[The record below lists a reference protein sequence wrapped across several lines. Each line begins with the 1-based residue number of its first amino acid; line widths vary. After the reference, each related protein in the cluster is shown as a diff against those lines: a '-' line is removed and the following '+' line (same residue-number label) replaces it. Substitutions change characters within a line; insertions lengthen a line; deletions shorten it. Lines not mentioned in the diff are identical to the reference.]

1 MKLWDLSV
9 RLDVGSNGT
18 EKRAKLYE
26 VAEEIRAADKHA
38 FVFDKNRTSHIYI
51 VTGDLMTAD
60 EIGESWKGKGG
71 SETDFGVDLVPR
83 DIDPED
89 VAAYFGV
96 DPGEIKRMLYEA
108 YGRFSDIGKAA
119 ADGIKRGI
127 QERRNSSNR
136 DDENIASAM
145 SKMILQT
152 IELMPRNM
160 VDRKRS
166 MDLLEQML
174 AIYLRFRAK
183 TQEEGYNHEAHD
195 D

>member
-1 MKLWDLSV
+1 M
-9 RLDVGSNGT
+9 
-18 EKRAKLYE
+18 
-26 VAEEIRAADKHA
+26 
-38 FVFDKNRTSHIYI
+38 
-51 VTGDLMTAD
+51 TGDLMTAD

-160 VDRKRS
+160 VDRKCS

>member
-9 RLDVGSNGT
+9 RLVGSSNGAK
-18 EKRAKLYE
+18 ERAKLCDI
-26 VAEEIRAADKHA
+26 AEEIRAAGKHA
-38 FVFDKNRTSHIYI
+38 LIFEENKKSHIYV
-51 VTGDLMTAD
+51 VTGDLMEVD
-60 EIGESWKGKGG
+60 EIKELWKKNGCP
-71 SETDFGVDLVPR
+71 ELILNIDLVPR
-83 DIDPED
+83 DIDPDE

-96 DPGEIKRMLYEA
+96 DPGEIKRMLHEA

-119 ADGIKRGI
+119 ADGIKRGVR
-127 QERRNSSNR
+127 ERRNSSNR

-152 IELMPRNM
+152 IELMPQNIA
-160 VDRKRS
+160 DRKRS
-166 MDLLEQML
+166 MDLLEQMV
-174 AIYLRFRAK
+174 AVYLRFRAE